1 MHSPAFFAFVLL
13 AGATIWLLGLTGK
26 RMKRVIAP
34 PLLALAAGALHR
46 LIFGQVMP
54 RDELL
59 GLMETLCWFAVGFGV
74 ASIALRLRGRD
85 IRRLLSTGGVLVLVA
100 MAGMWVVTT
109 MIVAW
114 IFGLP
119 PLVAAVI
126 GAILTPTD
134 PVIGSSIVTGPFA
147 ERHIPARI
155 RQMLSFESGGNDGLA
170 FLFMFLPILLLHD
183 ATNGWGGPG
192 WGDWLL
198 RVGLW
203 QVVAAGVI
211 GLGLGHGAGRALKA
225 ARAAGQIGRRSLML
239 ASLTFMVGLLGLMKL
254 IDTDSIWAA
263 FLAGL
268 ALATALGDEVRE
280 AADQYEEGGNNL
292 AMVPALMLFAM
303 AVPWGAW
310 GGIWGAGLLALG
322 LVLAFR
328 RLPVMWLLYLLLKPG
343 AGRPVPSAAD
353 QARDGVDPRPFRA
366 PRDAWFYGWFGPI
379 GLSAMFYA
387 GAAHRELADPRLW
400 PITSFLIAGS
410 ILAHGLTAAPFT
422 RLYARA
428 TRDDRS

>member
-59 GLMETLCWFAVGFGV
+59 GLMEPLCWFAVGFGV

-85 IRRLLSTGGVLVLVA
+85 IRRLLGTGGVLVLVA

-114 IFGLP
+114 IFSLP
-119 PLVAAVI
+119 LLVAAVI

-134 PVIGSSIVTGPFA
+134 PVIASSIVTGPFA

-170 FLFMFLPILLLHD
+170 FLFMFLPIVLLHD
-183 ATNGWGGPG
+183 ATDG

-211 GLGLGHGAGRALKA
+211 GLGFGHGAGRALKA

-254 IDTDSIWAA
+254 IDTDSIWGG
-263 FLAGL
+263 LPGRAGPCDGL
-268 ALATALGDEVRE
+268 GRRGARGGGPVRGGRQQSGHGACLDAVRDGGALGGVGRHLGGRPAGVR
-280 AADQYEEGGNNL
+280 
-292 AMVPALMLFAM
+292 P
-303 AVPWGAW
+303 
-310 GGIWGAGLLALG
+310 GAGLPA
-322 LVLAFR
+322 
-328 RLPVMWLLYLLLKPG
+328 WCW
-343 AGRPVPSAAD
+343 PSGGC
-353 QARDGVDPRPFRA
+353 R
-366 PRDAWFYGWFGPI
+366 
-379 GLSAMFYA
+379 
-387 GAAHRELADPRLW
+387 
-400 PITSFLIAGS
+400 
-410 ILAHGLTAAPFT
+410 
-422 RLYARA
+422 
-428 TRDDRS
+428 

>member
-1 MHSPAFFAFVLL
+1 MHSPAFFAVVLL

-74 ASIALRLRGRD
+74 ALIALRLRGRD
-85 IRRLLSTGGVLVLVA
+85 IRSLLGTGGVLVLV
-100 MAGMWVVTT
+100 TT
-109 MIVAW
+109 MIVAL

-119 PLVAAVI
+119 LLVAAVI

-134 PVIGSSIVTGPFA
+134 PVIASSIVTGPFA

-183 ATNGWGGPG
+183 ATDDWGGPG

-239 ASLTFMVGLLGLMKL
+239 ASLTFMVGLPGLMKL

-292 AMVPALMLFAM
+292 AMVPAL
-303 AVPWGAW
+303 
-310 GGIWGAGLLALG
+310 
-322 LVLAFR
+322 
-328 RLPVMWLLYLLLKPG
+328 
-343 AGRPVPSAAD
+343 
-353 QARDGVDPRPFRA
+353 
-366 PRDAWFYGWFGPI
+366 
-379 GLSAMFYA
+379 
-387 GAAHRELADPRLW
+387 
-400 PITSFLIAGS
+400 
-410 ILAHGLTAAPFT
+410 
-422 RLYARA
+422 
-428 TRDDRS
+428 